1 MSSNGAAQSVFV
13 IIVILAQNPAP
24 AARGSYNG
32 RGTRGEG
39 GGMTRESGITR
50 REAAD
55 AAKAALSDLV
65 RCLRFYSRLPMPV
78 LPWETDPHGVP
89 DFGTMPRMLPVA
101 GAVIGAVGA
110 AAMVIALSLGLGPLL
125 SAVLTVAT
133 LTIVTGAFHEDG
145 LADAADGLGGGAT
158 PERRLEIMRD
168 SRIGSYGG
176 AALILA
182 FGLRIAAL
190 ATLAERLNT
199 ASVAVAIVLAACVSR
214 VAALLLFGLTPP
226 ARSTGA
232 AYVVGQPSMRTLA
245 TACVL
250 ALVIA
255 TALAAAGGLPLRG
268 LALGLAFAVAVAVT
282 AARMASRLVGGHTG
296 DIAGATQQIAEIG
309 LLAALLIAS
318 PP

>member
-1 MSSNGAAQSVFV
+1 MSSNGAAESVVV
-13 IIVILAQNPAP
+13 IVVILAQKPAP

-32 RGTRGEG
+32 PDTRGEG
-39 GGMTRESGITR
+39 SGMAGQSGLTR
-50 REAAD
+50 RGAAD
-55 AAKAALSDLV
+55 AGKAALSDLV

-89 DFGTMPRMLPVA
+89 DFRTMPRMLPLA

-110 AAMVIALSLGLGPLL
+110 AAMVIALLLGLGPLL
-125 SAVLTVAT
+125 SAVLAVAT
-133 LTIVTGAFHEDG
+133 LTVVTGAFHEDG

-182 FGLRIAAL
+182 FALRIAAL
-190 ATLAERLNT
+190 ATLAERLST
-199 ASVAVAIVLAACVSR
+199 ASVAVAIVVTACVSR

-226 ARSTGA
+226 ARATGA
-232 AYVVGQPSMRTLA
+232 AYVVGQPSMSTLV

-250 ALVIA
+250 AV
-255 TALAAAGGLPLRG
+255 ALAAALGAAAGLPLRG
-268 LALGLAFAVAVAVT
+268 LVLGLALAVAVAVA
-282 AARMASRLVGGHTG
+282 AARLAARLVGGPTG

-309 LLAALLIAS
+309 LLLALLIGS

>member
-1 MSSNGAAQSVFV
+1 M
-13 IIVILAQNPAP
+13 
-24 AARGSYNG
+24 ARE
-32 RGTRGEG
+32 R
-39 GGMTRESGITR
+39 GITR
-50 REAAD
+50 RGAAD
-55 AAKAALSDLV
+55 AGKTALSDLV
-65 RCLRFYSRLPMPV
+65 RCLRFYSRLPTPV
-78 LPWETDPHGVP
+78 LPWEMDPHGVP
-89 DFGTMPRMLPVA
+89 DFRTMPRMLPLA
-101 GAVIGAVGA
+101 GAVIGMVGA
-110 AAMVIALSLGLGPLL
+110 TAMVAALSLGLGTLL
-125 SAVLTVAT
+125 SAVLAIGT

-190 ATLAERLNT
+190 ATLAERVST
-199 ASVAVAIVLAACVSR
+199 GSVAMAIIMTACVSR
-214 VAALLLFGLTPP
+214 VAALLLFGLSPP

-232 AYVVGQPSMRTLA
+232 AYVVGQPSMSTLA

-250 ALVIA
+250 AVAIA
-255 TALAAAGGLPLRG
+255 AALGAAGGLPVRGLTLG
-268 LALGLAFAVAVAVT
+268 LALAVAVAVA
-282 AARMASRLVGGHTG
+282 AARIASRLVGGHTG

-309 LLAALLIAS
+309 LLVALLIAS